1 MKNIFALLLA
11 FLFISCDDEDS
22 STPCQLSEKDE
33 DMACIEIYQPVCGC
47 NNRHIQIHVMLGE
60 MVCHPGRKVS
70 VQVNLLVTFGL
81 FFTSSKFNLY

>member
-1 MKNIFALLLA
+1 MKNIFALLLT

-47 NNRHIQIHVMLGE
+47 NNQTYSNSCYAGRDGVSSWSEGE
-60 MVCHPGRKVS
+60 CSG
-70 VQVNLLVTFGL
+70 
-81 FFTSSKFNLY
+81 

>member
-22 STPCQLSEKDE
+22 STPCQLSDKDE

-47 NNRHIQIHVMLGE
+47 NNQTYSNSCYAGRDGVSSWSEGE
-60 MVCHPGRKVS
+60 CSG
-70 VQVNLLVTFGL
+70 
-81 FFTSSKFNLY
+81 

>member
-47 NNRHIQIHVMLGE
+47 NNETYSNSCYADRDLSLIHI
-60 MVCHPGRKVS
+60 
-70 VQVNLLVTFGL
+70 
-81 FFTSSKFNLY
+81 

>member
-1 MKNIFALLLA
+1 MKNITVLLLA

-47 NNRHIQIHVMLGE
+47 NNQTYSNSCYAVRDGVTSWSEGE
-60 MVCHPGRKVS
+60 CSG
-70 VQVNLLVTFGL
+70 
-81 FFTSSKFNLY
+81 

>member
-47 NNRHIQIHVMLGE
+47 NNQTYSNSCYAGRDGVSSWSEGE
-60 MVCHPGRKVS
+60 CSG
-70 VQVNLLVTFGL
+70 
-81 FFTSSKFNLY
+81 

>member
-47 NNRHIQIHVMLGE
+47 NNQTYSNS
-60 MVCHPGRKVS
+60 CYAGRDGVS
-70 VQVNLLVTFGL
+70 SWSECECSG
-81 FFTSSKFNLY
+81 

>member
-33 DMACIEIYQPVCGC
+33 DVACIEIYQPVCGC
-47 NNRHIQIHVMLGE
+47 NNQTYSNSCYAGRDGVTSWSEGE
-60 MVCHPGRKVS
+60 CSG
-70 VQVNLLVTFGL
+70 
-81 FFTSSKFNLY
+81 